1 LFFKFS
7 TMEKIFNFIKQRKEV
22 ALATCNKNGNPALR
36 IFQIM
41 LIDEQEKIL
50 YFATSPKKEVYRQ
63 LQDNSNIEILG
74 FADNV
79 SVRIS
84 GKAFFDIPDAVCRKI
99 YDENNVLQRLY
110 KQYTDLVYFSL
121 PIKKAV
127 YYDLNQATPIHECF
141 TFENI

>member
-1 LFFKFS
+1 
-7 TMEKIFNFIKQRKEV
+7 MEKIFNFIKQHKEI
-22 ALATCNKNGNPALR
+22 ALATTDENGNPAIR

-63 LQDNSNIEILG
+63 LQNNPNIEILG

-84 GKAFFDIPDAVCRKI
+84 GKAIFDVPDTVCRKI
-99 YDENNVLQRLY
+99 YDENHVLQRLY
-110 KQYTDLVYFSL
+110 KQYDDLVYFSL
-121 PIKKAV
+121 PIKKV
-127 YYDLNQATPIHECF
+127 DYYDLKPTAPIHESI
-141 TFENI
+141 TF